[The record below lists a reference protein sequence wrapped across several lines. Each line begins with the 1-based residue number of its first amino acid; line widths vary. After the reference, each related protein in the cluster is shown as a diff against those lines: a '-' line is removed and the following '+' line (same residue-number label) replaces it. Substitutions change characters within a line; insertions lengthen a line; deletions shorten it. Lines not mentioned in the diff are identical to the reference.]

1 VLAGQV
7 LSRPVP
13 TAPVQV
19 LLLAGLAGG
28 LIMPDLVRR
37 VIERT
42 GWGARRD
49 G

>member
-1 VLAGQV
+1 
-7 LSRPVP
+7 VP

-19 LLLAGLAGG
+19 LLLSGPARGLTVPELA
-28 LIMPDLVRR
+28 VR

-42 GWGARRD
+42 GWGAARD